1 MQLDDLRG
9 IGLFSGTG
17 DDQLLALL
25 ARGTEVHF
33 ECGDV
38 LFEENHPAEYW
49 WVLLE
54 GNIDLVRHLRHEETR
69 LGAMD
74 VPGRWAG
81 GFRAWDEHGAYL
93 ATGRAATAGR
103 ILRVPAGE
111 LRALWTTRFPLGLYL
126 IEGVSRS
133 ARNYETMAR
142 QKEALA
148 ALGTLAAGLAHELNN
163 PAAAAARAVDALGD
177 SYEGMLSS
185 LRRLAAAP
193 ITADQFT
200 RLDTLRQELGP
211 RPPGDPMALADRE
224 DDISD
229 WLSRHHVP
237 RDWVLAP
244 SLTGAGA
251 DIDWCERVAEV
262 LGEDRLGPGLE
273 WVASTLS
280 SAGLLVEVKESTRRI
295 SDLVAAVKSYAQL
308 DRASMQ
314 QTDLTEGL
322 ESTLVMLAHRI
333 PEDVAIVRD
342 YGADVPRI
350 EALAAELNQ
359 VWTNL
364 IDNALD
370 AMDGRGTLRV
380 STRVDRGEV
389 IVEIGDTG
397 AGMSPETEQHA
408 FDPFYTT
415 KGVGEGTGL
424 GLDISRRIIDRHK
437 GDIRIQTRPGETVL
451 RVHLPARGAH
461 TVPRQAAGAPGRV
474 GEAGPSRADVHGRG
488 R

>member
-1 MQLDDLRG
+1 MQPDDLRG
-9 IGLFSGTG
+9 IGLFSGTD

-25 ARGTEVHF
+25 AVSTELPF
-33 ECGDV
+33 ESGDV
-38 LFEENHPAEYW
+38 LFQENHPAEYW

-54 GNIDLVRHLRHEETR
+54 GSVDLVRHVRREETR
-69 LGAMD
+69 LGTMD

-93 ATGRAATAGR
+93 ASGRAVTAGR
-103 ILRVPAGE
+103 ILRVPAGN

-163 PAAAAARAVDALGD
+163 PAAAATRAIDALGEA
-177 SYEGMLSS
+177 YVGMLSS

-193 ITADQFT
+193 ITADQFA
-200 RLDTLRQELGP
+200 RLDTLRQQLGS
-211 RPPGDPMALADRE
+211 RSAGDPMALADRE
-224 DDISD
+224 DALAD
-229 WLSRHHVP
+229 WMAGHDVSRY
-237 RDWVLAP
+237 WSLAP
-244 SLTGAGA
+244 VLTAAGA
-251 DIDWCERVAEV
+251 DVEWCEQVAEA
-262 LGEDRLGPGLE
+262 LGDARLEPGLE
-273 WVASTLS
+273 WVTTTLS
-280 SAGLLVEVKESTRRI
+280 SDGLLEEVKESTRRI
-295 SDLVAAVKSYAQL
+295 SDLVSAVKSYAQL

-314 QTDLTEGL
+314 QTDLAEGL
-322 ESTLVMLAHRI
+322 ESTLVMLANRI
-333 PEDVAIVRD
+333 PDAVTVVRD

-350 EALAAELNQ
+350 GALAAELNQ

-364 IDNALD
+364 IDNALY

-380 STRVDRGEV
+380 ATRVDRDEV
-389 IVEIGDTG
+389 VVEIGDTG
-397 AGMSPETEQHA
+397 AGMSPETEKHA

-424 GLDISRRIIDRHK
+424 GLDISRRIVDRHK
-437 GDIRIQTRPGETVL
+437 GEISIQALPGETVL
-451 RVHLPARGAH
+451 RVRLPAGGAAP
-461 TVPRQAAGAPGRV
+461 TVPPRAAP
-474 GEAGPSRADVHGRG
+474 
-488 R
+488 